1 MAQRAKD
8 RTPFCLLLRA
18 NRIVV
23 LAVLWAAIAACMV
36 GALAFDVA
44 EWLSAWRSLSI
55 DLTSA
60 GTV

>member
-1 MAQRAKD
+1 VAQRAND
-8 RTPFCLLLRA
+8 RNPFRLLLRA

-23 LAVLWAAIAACMV
+23 LAVLWAAIAACIV

-44 EWLSAWRSLSI
+44 DWLSAWRGLSI